1 MGVEVK
7 DPEGL
12 LLLLAHD
19 QPSCPAALEV
29 RLLGL
34 NPSSIVSKMWVLGQI
49 FKKFSVLQFDI

>member
-7 DPEGL
+7 DPEGRL
-12 LLLLAHD
+12 LLLTHD
-19 QPSCPAALEV
+19 QPSCPTTLEV

-49 FKKFSVLQFDI
+49 